1 MGRFHD
7 PVMQYLVSNKLPPV
21 QGETATRR
29 RTRPQRAVQRHR
41 CECWT
46 RCGYPLSRV
55 QQSHVNLPAQLHA
68 VKVEGD
74 AQHKCFQLYSKIC
87 TDSRSHRRIHRP
99 SRDRERT
106 SSAPPSSPMDTTSPI
121 ITTVGTVSNHRVGL
135 HARCGTVHVAA
146 ETRGAALSTRG
157 EAKRQDGDARR
168 GAALSTRG
176 EAKRRDGDTRSQ
188 ALKCS
193 NNV

>member
-1 MGRFHD
+1 MLD
-7 PVMQYLVSNKLPPV
+7 TL
-21 QGETATRR
+21 
-29 RTRPQRAVQRHR
+29 
-41 CECWT
+41 W
-46 RCGYPLSRV
+46 
-55 QQSHVNLPAQLHA
+55 LPAQQGAA
-68 VKVEGD
+68 VSRKSPSTAPCGKSRGGRPTQMLPALLQNLYGQQVPPTYPQ
-74 AQHKCFQLYSKIC
+74 AFQGQGKNQQ
-87 TDSRSHRRIHRP
+87 R
-99 SRDRERT
+99 
-106 SSAPPSSPMDTTSPI
+106 PPSSPMDTTSPI